1 MYPCL
6 WFDQQAKEA
15 AELYVQAFPGSS
27 IRADAGMVVIAEIYG
42 HKVMGLNGGPAFRIN
57 PSISLYV
64 RSTDKDQA
72 QKTWD
77 LLQEGGKVMMPLGS
91 YPWSGCYGW
100 VQDRFGMTWQITVVD
115 KAGDPPSVSPSLL
128 FTGTRFGHARMAL
141 DQNQAVFP
149 GTEIL
154 AQVLY
159 PVGDP
164 HAGKLMFAEI
174 RLMGQPLILMD
185 GPGEHAFQF
194 NEGVSLVIDC
204 EDQPEVDRYWDGL
217 LANGGQESQCGWI
230 RDPFGVFWQI
240 VPVQLGRLM
249 GDSDREKAGRAMQ
262 AMLGMKKLI
271 IADLES
277 AFDGR

>member
-6 WFDQQAKEA
+6 WFNQQAREA

-27 IRADAGMVVIAEIYG
+27 IRADAGMVVITEIYG
-42 HKVMGLNGGPAFRIN
+42 YKVMGLNGGPAFSIN

-64 RSTDKDQA
+64 RSTDPEQA
-72 QKTWD
+72 RKTWD
-77 LLQEGGKVMMPLGS
+77 LLQEGGKIMMPLGA
-91 YPWSGCYGW
+91 YPWSTCYGW

-115 KAGDPPSVSPSLL
+115 RAGALPSLSPSLL
-128 FTGTRFGHARMAL
+128 FTGPRFGKALMAL
-141 DQNQAVFP
+141 KQYQAVFP
-149 GTEIL
+149 ATETL

-159 PVGDP
+159 PEGDP
-164 HAGKLMFAEI
+164 QAGKLMFAEI
-174 RLMGQPLILMD
+174 RLMGSHLILMD

-204 EDQPEVDRYWDGL
+204 NDQEEVDKYWEGL
-217 LANGGQESQCGWI
+217 LGNGGRESQCGWLT
-230 RDPFGVFWQI
+230 DPYGVSWQI
-240 VPVQLGRLM
+240 VPVQLGKLI

-271 IADLES
+271 IADLEK